1 MNLVLALAPAA
12 LARVACCLAP
22 PAAGIA
28 PDRCRQSDTEPTC
41 CSKNT
46 FESCAGRG
54 TFRWAFVYPNFGCWE
69 SNLR

>member
-1 MNLVLALAPAA
+1 MKYLATMNLVLALAPAA

-41 CSKNT
+41 V
-46 FESCAGRG
+46 R
-54 TFRWAFVYPNFGCWE
+54 
-69 SNLR
+69 